1 MSSLDWVL
9 ITWFF
14 IVGACVG
21 SFLNV
26 VVYRLPRGG
35 SLLRPASRCP
45 SCGQSIRPWDNIPVL
60 SWFLLR
66 GRCRD
71 CGAKISWRYPL
82 VEAIIGFWFVGCS
95 SLVLTT
101 TPELKASA
109 WMFSILSAL
118 FGAAFFSAALIVQDG
133 AKVPRLINWVLLISL
148 VLTLFALTNFISS

>member
-45 SCGQSIRPWDNIPVL
+45 SCGHSIRPWDNIPVL

-82 VEAIIGFWFVGCS
+82 VEAIIGFWFVSCS
-95 SLVLTT
+95 SLALTT
-101 TPELKASA
+101 TPALKASA
-109 WMFSILSAL
+109 WMFSVLFAL
-118 FGAAFFSAALIVQDG
+118 FGAALFSAALIVRDG